1 MPGASVVIRP
11 VNGQIELE
19 LFRRMAREYV
29 TWLDVD
35 LDFQGLEAE
44 LAGLPGKYAEPDG
57 CILLAFINDEPAG
70 CVALTPLEG
79 NRICEMKRLWVRP
92 GHRGAKLGQR
102 LAEAIIQAGSE
113 RGYSL
118 MRLDTL
124 ARLEAAI
131 GIYRTLGFYET
142 EPYYHNPL
150 DGVLFMEC
158 QLP

>member
-1 MPGASVVIRP
+1 MPEASIVIRP
-11 VNGQIELE
+11 VEDAGELDY
-19 LFRRMAREYV
+19 FRRMALEYV

-35 LDFQGLEAE
+35 LDFQDLEGE
-44 LAGLPGKYAEPDG
+44 LAGLPGKYAEPEG
-57 CILLAFINDEPAG
+57 CILLAFINAEPAG

-79 NRICEMKRLWVRP
+79 TRICEMKRLWVRP
-92 GHRGAKLGQR
+92 GHRGLKLGRR
-102 LAEAIIQAGSE
+102 LAKAIIQAGSE
-113 RGYSL
+113 RGYSV

-131 GIYRTLGFYET
+131 AIYRELGFYET

>member
-1 MPGASVVIRP
+1 
-11 VNGQIELE
+11 
-19 LFRRMAREYV
+19 
-29 TWLDVD
+29 
-35 LDFQGLEAE
+35 
-44 LAGLPGKYAEPDG
+44 
-57 CILLAFINDEPAG
+57 
-70 CVALTPLEG
+70 
-79 NRICEMKRLWVRP
+79 MKRLWVRP